1 MSGGAGELAP
11 AIDPGWAF
19 PADAALMP
27 RTDLAA
33 TSLLDFQPVHLDTVS
48 SNFAGL
54 IGELPAV
61 RHRAGAGP
69 EVFAVYRRAGIRIRE
84 ETWIYRTEDEA
95 EAIADRLVER
105 GARLFWPYPL
115 RAGRFPDAAQLV
127 APALWRRL
135 NAKERLGELA
145 PAGNLPR
152 REVLSHEELACL
164 EPDGPLYLKAAGDCP
179 TGMGYAV
186 RPCPDRAAF
195 DAARAWFAA
204 RRADVPAVIVEEAV
218 PLECCWCAG
227 IAVGET
233 ETRCFGGAEQIFS
246 APGVQEGSAIDP
258 ERAFPE
264 EGRALAREIG
274 EAARRLG
281 FRGIAGLDIGR
292 ACDGRVLVF
301 DPNFRFNSSSAQL
314 LFHSAAAARAGLGT
328 SLSFDEEVG
337 GSFADFAARL
347 EAPIGEAWFVP
358 LRLWNGAEHPL
369 SEGRH
374 RVSGMVLGRDRRDAE
389 ARSRALERGLAAN
402 FRNSPHGA
410 SF

>member
-1 MSGGAGELAP
+1 MNAQAGELAP
-11 AIDPGWAF
+11 AIDPAWAY
-19 PADAALMP
+19 PPDAALMP
-27 RTDLAA
+27 RTDLA
-33 TSLLDFQPVHLDTVS
+33 SVRLLDFEPVHLDTVS

-54 IGELPAV
+54 VGELPAV

-69 EVFAVYRRAGIRIRE
+69 EVFAVYERAGIRIRE
-84 ETWIYRTEDEA
+84 ETWIYRTQDEA
-95 EAIADRLVER
+95 EAIAERLVAR

-115 RAGRFPDAAQLV
+115 RAGRFPDSAQLV
-127 APALWRRL
+127 PPALWRRL
-135 NAKERLGELA
+135 NAKERLAELA
-145 PAGNLPR
+145 PAESLPR
-152 REVLSHEELACL
+152 RRVLSHEELARL

-186 RPCPDRAAF
+186 RHCPDRAAF
-195 DAARAWFAA
+195 DAARAWFGE
-204 RRADVPAVIVEEAV
+204 RRADVPGVIVEESV
-218 PLECCWCAG
+218 DVECCWCAG

-233 ETRCFGGAEQIFS
+233 ETRCFGGAEQVFS

-264 EGRALAREIG
+264 QGRALARAIG

-292 ACDGRVLVF
+292 ARDGRVLVF

-314 LFHSAAAARAGLGT
+314 LFHPAAAARAGLGT
-328 SLSFDEEVG
+328 SLSFDEKLG
-337 GSFADFAARL
+337 GSFAELAARL

-374 RVSGMVLGRDRRDAE
+374 RVSGMVLGRDRADAAGAC
-389 ARSRALERGLAAN
+389 ARLRERLV
-402 FRNSPHGA
+402 
-410 SF
+410 